1 MPMVRLSG
9 GEAGERLMVPTRPSG
24 SAPPPIVFDDVAVQR
39 RGRLIWSRATFSIK
53 QGECVAVLGPNGSGK
68 TTLLRVILGQL
79 TPTRGQVT
87 ILGAPPQPG
96 NRAIGLVPQRRELVS
111 DLSIRSRDLV
121 LLGINGY
128 RWGFG
133 RARPAEL
140 QQMTRALQGV
150 GALDFADEA
159 VGSLSAGQQQRVFIA
174 QALLDD
180 VQLLLLDEPLVSLD
194 LRSQHEIMT
203 LISALHRRRGV
214 TTLIVTH
221 DLNPMLSMID
231 RVLYILDGHPRCG
244 SIAEVVNAEVL
255 SRLYGTPIRVLRTVD
270 GDLFIRGA

>member
-1 MPMVRLSG
+1 MVQLSG
-9 GEAGERLMVPTRPSG
+9 ADPKGRPIASITRPQP
-24 SAPPPIVFDDVAVQR
+24 AIPAITFDNVAMQR
-39 RGRLIWSRATFSIK
+39 RGRLVWSMATFSIN
-53 QGECVAVLGPNGSGK
+53 QGECVALLGPNGSGK
-68 TTLLRVILGQL
+68 TTMLRVILGQL
-79 TPTRGQVT
+79 TPTAGYVT
-87 ILGAPPQPG
+87 VLGSPPQPG

-140 QQMTRALQGV
+140 RQMTRAMQAV
-150 GALDFADEA
+150 GALDFADEP
-159 VGSLSAGQQQRVFIA
+159 VSSLSGGQQQRVFIA
-174 QALLDD
+174 QALVDE
-180 VQLLLLDEPLVSLD
+180 VQVLLLDEPLASLD
-194 LRSQHEIMT
+194 LRSQHEIVA
-203 LISALHRRRGV
+203 LISAIHRSRGV

-221 DLNPMLSMID
+221 DLNPILSMID

-244 SIAEVVNAEVL
+244 SIAEVVNADLL
-255 SRLYGTPIRVLRTVD
+255 SRLYGTAIHVLRTTD

>member
-1 MPMVRLSG
+1 MVRLNG
-9 GEAGERLMVPTRPSG
+9 GESGERLLAPTKPSE
-24 SAPPPIVFDDVAVQR
+24 SAPPVIVFDDVAVQR
-39 RGRLIWSRATFSIK
+39 RGRLIWSRATFSIT
-53 QGECVAVLGPNGSGK
+53 QGECVALLGPNGSGK
-68 TTLLRVILGQL
+68 TTMLRVILGQL
-79 TPTRGQVT
+79 TPTAGRVS

-133 RARPAEL
+133 RARPAER
-140 QQMTRALQGV
+140 QQMARALHGV
-150 GALDFADEA
+150 GALDFADES
-159 VGSLSAGQQQRVFIA
+159 VGSLSGGEQQRVFIA
-174 QALLDD
+174 QALVDD
-180 VQLLLLDEPLVSLD
+180 VQLLLLDEPLASLD
-194 LRSQHEIMT
+194 LRSQREIVA
-203 LISALHRRRGV
+203 LISALHRNRGV

-221 DLNPMLSMID
+221 DLNPVISMID

-244 SIAEVVNAEVL
+244 SIAEVVNAELL
-255 SRLYGTPIRVLRTVD
+255 SRLYGTAIRVLRTTD

>member
-1 MPMVRLSG
+1 MVQLNG
-9 GEAGERLMVPTRPSG
+9 GESGERLVAPTRPSG
-24 SAPPPIVFDDVAVQR
+24 SAPPVIVFDDVAVQR
-39 RGRLIWSRATFSIK
+39 RGRLIWSRATFSIT
-53 QGECVAVLGPNGSGK
+53 QGECVALLGPNGSGK
-68 TTLLRVILGQL
+68 TTMLRVILGQL
-79 TPTRGQVT
+79 TPTAGHVT

-133 RARPAEL
+133 RARPAER
-140 QQMTRALQGV
+140 QQMARALQGV

-159 VGSLSAGQQQRVFIA
+159 VGSLSGGEQQRVFIA
-174 QALLDD
+174 QALVDD
-180 VQLLLLDEPLVSLD
+180 VQLLLLDEPLASLD
-194 LRSQHEIMT
+194 LRSQHEIVA
-203 LISALHRRRGV
+203 LISALHRSRGV

-221 DLNPMLSMID
+221 DLNPVISIID

-244 SIAEVVNAEVL
+244 SIAEVVNAKLL
-255 SRLYGTPIRVLRTVD
+255 SRLYGTAIRVLRTTD

>member
-1 MPMVRLSG
+1 MVQRNG
-9 GEAGERLMVPTRPSG
+9 GESGERLLAPTGPSE
-24 SAPPPIVFDDVAVQR
+24 SAPPVIVFDDVAVQR
-39 RGRLIWSRATFSIK
+39 RGRLIWSRATFSIT
-53 QGECVAVLGPNGSGK
+53 QGECVALLGPNGSGK
-68 TTLLRVILGQL
+68 TTMLRVILGQL
-79 TPTRGQVT
+79 APSAGRVT

-133 RARPAEL
+133 RARPAER
-140 QQMTRALQGV
+140 QQMARALEGV

-159 VGSLSAGQQQRVFIA
+159 VGSLSGGEQQRVFIA
-174 QALLDD
+174 QALVDD
-180 VQLLLLDEPLVSLD
+180 VQLLLLDEPLASLD
-194 LRSQHEIMT
+194 LRSQHEIVA
-203 LISALHRRRGV
+203 LIAALHRSRGV

-221 DLNPMLSMID
+221 DLNPVISIID

-244 SIAEVVNAEVL
+244 SIAEVVNAKLL
-255 SRLYGTPIRVLRTVD
+255 SRLYGTAIRVLRTTD

>member
-1 MPMVRLSG
+1 MVQRSG
-9 GEAGERLMVPTRPSG
+9 GESGERLLAPTGPSE
-24 SAPPPIVFDDVAVQR
+24 SAPPVIVFDDVAVQR
-39 RGRLIWSRATFSIK
+39 RGRLIWSRATFSIT
-53 QGECVAVLGPNGSGK
+53 QGECVALLGPNGSGK
-68 TTLLRVILGQL
+68 TTMLRVILGQL
-79 TPTRGQVT
+79 APSAGRVT

-133 RARPAEL
+133 RARPAER
-140 QQMTRALQGV
+140 QQMARALEGV

-159 VGSLSAGQQQRVFIA
+159 VGSLSGGEQQRVFIA
-174 QALLDD
+174 QALVDD
-180 VQLLLLDEPLVSLD
+180 VQLLLLDEPLASLD
-194 LRSQHEIMT
+194 LRSQHEIVA
-203 LISALHRRRGV
+203 LIAALHRSRGV

-221 DLNPMLSMID
+221 DLNPVISIID

-244 SIAEVVNAEVL
+244 SIVEVVNAKLL
-255 SRLYGTPIRVLRTVD
+255 SRLYGTAIRVLRTTD

>member
-1 MPMVRLSG
+1 MVQLNGDES
-9 GEAGERLMVPTRPSG
+9 GERPVAPTTASRSMSP
-24 SAPPPIVFDDVAVQR
+24 AIVFDDVAVQR
-39 RGRLIWSRATFSIK
+39 RGRSIWSRATFSIEH
-53 QGECVAVLGPNGSGK
+53 GECVALLGPNGCGK
-68 TTLLRVILGQL
+68 TTMLRVILGQL
-79 TPTRGQVT
+79 TPSVGRVSV
-87 ILGAPPQPG
+87 LGAPPQRG

-140 QQMTRALQGV
+140 RQMARALQGV

-159 VGSLSAGQQQRVFIA
+159 VGSLSGGQQQRVFIA

-180 VQLLLLDEPLVSLD
+180 VQLLLLDEPLASLD
-194 LRSQHEIMT
+194 LKSQHEILG
-203 LISALHRRRGV
+203 LISALHRSRGM

-221 DLNPMLSMID
+221 DLNPMISMID

-244 SIAEVVNAEVL
+244 SIAEVVNAELL
-255 SRLYGTPIRVLRTVD
+255 SRLYGTAIRVLRTAD

>member
-1 MPMVRLSG
+1 MVQRSG
-9 GEAGERLMVPTRPSG
+9 GESGERLLAPTGPSE
-24 SAPPPIVFDDVAVQR
+24 SAPPVIVFDDVAVQR
-39 RGRLIWSRATFSIK
+39 RGRLIWSRATFSIT
-53 QGECVAVLGPNGSGK
+53 QGECVALLGPNGSGK
-68 TTLLRVILGQL
+68 TTMLRVILGQL
-79 TPTRGQVT
+79 APSAGRVT

-133 RARPAEL
+133 RARPAER
-140 QQMTRALQGV
+140 QQMARALEGV

-159 VGSLSAGQQQRVFIA
+159 VGSLSGGEQQRVFIA
-174 QALLDD
+174 QALVDD
-180 VQLLLLDEPLVSLD
+180 VQLLLLDEPLASLD
-194 LRSQHEIMT
+194 LRSQHEIVA
-203 LISALHRRRGV
+203 LIAALHRSRGV

-221 DLNPMLSMID
+221 DLNPVISIID

-244 SIAEVVNAEVL
+244 SIAEVVNAKLL
-255 SRLYGTPIRVLRTVD
+255 SRLYGTAIRVLRTTD